1 VIPVGSLLDPW
12 STEFVDDAVRRWRGD
27 LAGLRDTREV
37 LRRDPRGHFAAVAAL
52 PTPWAALESTW
63 RVPLPHPRLVERR
76 VEITGPASDPRM
88 ALKALRSGAS
98 GYMVDGED
106 SLCPTWDAVRRTQST
121 LTGISRGTLARCLGE
136 DAPTGPGPTL
146 HYRPRGLHLDEVH
159 WRVDGV
165 AAPASLVDAALFLW
179 WNAAELLARGE
190 PVALYLPKLESEAE
204 ARWWDR
210 VLGWCEDR
218 MGLPTG
224 TVRVTVLVET
234 LPALL
239 RADNIVWALRG
250 RLAGLNVGRWDYIF
264 SAVKVLSRSGEGA
277 HLTLPD
283 RGELTMEAPPLAE
296 YARWVVR
303 VAHKRGAH
311 AIGGMAAQVPSRRD
325 PVAAEAA
332 FAAVRRD
339 KDREWALGHD
349 GTWVAHPDLVPV
361 AAASWRASL
370 GDRLEQLNVL
380 PGPPVL
386 HLPTV
391 VAQPPGRLT
400 EVGVREAART
410 ALRYWSAWLEG
421 NGCVA
426 LDGRMEDAATAEI
439 SGVLLWHWLARG
451 AVTAEGQQIT
461 ADWVSWVVRGE
472 TEALAAS
479 GGTTRA
485 WEAADLLLR
494 AVIAPTPTEFVLS
507 EAYHRLRPGLIC

>member
-1 VIPVGSLLDPW
+1 VISVDSILTPAAAD
-12 STEFVDDAVRRWRGD
+12 FVDSAARRFRGD
-27 LAGLRDTREV
+27 LSCLLAARRALQ
-37 LRRDPRGHFAAVAAL
+37 RDPRGHFAAVAAE
-52 PTPWAALESTW
+52 PPAVLEPNW
-63 RVPLPHPRLVERR
+63 RVPLPHRRLLDRR
-76 VEITGPASDPRM
+76 VEITGPAADPRM

-106 SLCPTWDAVRRTQST
+106 SLCPTWDAVLRTQST
-121 LTGISRGTLARCLGE
+121 LTGISRGTLARTLGAAE
-136 DAPTGPGPTL
+136 LGDWAPTL
-146 HYRPRGLHLDEVH
+146 HYRPRGLHLEEVH
-159 WRVDGV
+159 WLVDGSP
-165 AAPASLVDAALFLW
+165 APAPLVDAGLFLW

-204 ARWWDR
+204 AAWWDG
-210 VLGWCEDR
+210 VLEWCEVR
-218 MGLPTG
+218 LGLPVG

-239 RADNIVWALRG
+239 RLESIADALRR

-264 SAVKVLSRSGEGA
+264 SAVKVLSRSEEGS

-283 RGELTMEAPPLAE
+283 RGELTMDSPPLAE

-303 VAHKRGAH
+303 VAHSRGAH
-311 AIGGMAAQVPSRRD
+311 AVGGMAAQVPSRRD

-332 FAAVRRD
+332 VAAVRRD

-361 AAASWRASL
+361 AMASWEAAL
-370 GDRLEQLNVL
+370 GDRLEQLGVL
-380 PGPPVL
+380 PGAPHL

-400 EVGVREAART
+400 EAGVRGAART
-410 ALRYWSAWLEG
+410 ALRYWAAWLEG

-451 AVTAEGQQIT
+451 ATTAEGRKIT
-461 ADWVSWVVRGE
+461 ADWVSWVVRDE

-479 GGTTRA
+479 GGTTRVG
-485 WEAADLLLR
+485 EAADLLLR
-494 AVIAPTPTEFVLS
+494 AVITAEPTEFVLA
-507 EAYHRLRPGLIC
+507 EAYRRSFVPCL